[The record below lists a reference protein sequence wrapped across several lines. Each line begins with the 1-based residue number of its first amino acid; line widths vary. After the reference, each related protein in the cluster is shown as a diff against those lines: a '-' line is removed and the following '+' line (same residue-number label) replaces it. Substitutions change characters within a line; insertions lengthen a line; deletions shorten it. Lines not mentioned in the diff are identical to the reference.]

1 MAVAARAPRD
11 DRHLLAVMSGAREG
25 RLDGAAPPRR
35 HAPDE
40 RQIGPLQRPGPAVV
54 GELRREPLMRPV
66 VLGDDEK
73 PGRVLVEPVH
83 DAGPLHAADART
95 GSRRNGR

>member
-1 MAVAARAPRD
+1 MPRAR
-11 DRHLLAVMSGAREG
+11 VG
-25 RLDGAAPPRR
+25 

-40 RQIGPLQRPGPAVV
+40 REIGALERAGAAMV
-54 GELRREPLMRPV
+54 GELRREALMGPV
-66 VLGDDEK
+66 VLGDDEQA
-73 PGRVLVEPVH
+73 GRVLVEAVD